1 LIGIDEALQR
11 ITEATRLLE
20 VVEADVKDARGRA
33 LAETVP
39 ADRDFPPTDRSA
51 MDGFAVRSGDVGEA
65 GRSLEVVG
73 EIRAGQPAAGIS
85 VGAGQAV
92 RIMTGAIVPA
102 GADAVVM
109 VEDTVETADGLSVR
123 IDRPAVTGQ
132 HVRRRGEN
140 RKQGEEV
147 VEQGTPIHA
156 AEVAALAVVGRT
168 RVRVH
173 RAPVVSVL
181 ATGDEIVEADRVPG
195 DHQVRNS
202 NARALLAQLRGLDI
216 DGNYLGIA
224 EDSPAGLA
232 GRIEE
237 GLKSD
242 VMLITGGVSVGKY
255 DLVEQALTD
264 AGLQLLF
271 HRISVKPGKPILAGR
286 CGDCL
291 VFGLPGNPVS
301 TFVGFE
307 VFVAPAL
314 RKMMGYRRWD
324 NVEIPAVLEEPLDT
338 QPGRV
343 TYHLSRVTAT
353 GDGLTVRRVQSA
365 GSGDVLSMSRANAF
379 AITGAEVDFVEAGST
394 LPVLLFR
401 DFHLR

>member
-1 LIGIDEALQR
+1 LIGIDEALRR

-20 VVEADVKDARGRA
+20 VVEADVVSAHGRA

-39 ADRDFPPTDRSA
+39 ADREFPPTDRSA

-65 GRSLEVVG
+65 GRSLEIAG
-73 EIRAGQPAAGIS
+73 EVRAGQPVAGIS
-85 VGAGQAV
+85 VGEGQAA
-92 RIMTGAIVPA
+92 RIMTGAIVPP

-109 VEDTVETADGLSVR
+109 VEDTVESETQGTVR
-123 IDRPAVTGQ
+123 IDRPAEVGQ
-132 HVRRRGEN
+132 HIRHRGEN
-140 RKQGEEV
+140 RKRGEAVIEP
-147 VEQGTPIHA
+147 GTPIHS

-168 RVRVH
+168 RVKVH

-181 ATGDEIVEADRVPG
+181 ATGDEIIESDRVPE

-202 NARALLAQLRGLDI
+202 NARALMAQLRGLDI
-216 DGNYLGIA
+216 DGDYLGIA
-224 EDSPAGLA
+224 GDNPADLA
-232 GRIEE
+232 GRLAE

-264 AGLQLLF
+264 AGLKLLF

-314 RKMMGYRRWD
+314 RKMMGYRRWS
-324 NVEIPAVLEEPLDT
+324 NVEIPAILSEPLNT

-343 TYHLSRVTAT
+343 TYHLSRVTVT
-353 GDGLTVRRVQSA
+353 SDGLTVRRVQSA

-379 AITGAEVDFVEAGST
+379 AITGADVDFVEAGST